1 MVQYNQEIYEKIV
14 HEYQQVVSKG
24 FSSDDF
30 RTYYEI
36 LFSCH
41 SCGIEGNSFTVDE
54 TRTLKENGL
63 GMIPQGK
70 PLVEAFEMLDHFA
83 AYEEMLRTVDEPMT
97 ENYIKHLHY
106 LLTEHTIAYRHQGAV
121 PGEYTDV
128 DMAAGDTIFGDHEVL
143 IAKVPDLLEST
154 EQALEEDKLP
164 IMELAARFHAYFEYL
179 HPFRDGNGRLGRLL
193 VNKLL
198 LRKNKPILIIPKE
211 GRDEYINCLR
221 LFRKDTPEHL
231 IQFFY
236 KTSIQRMEQ
245 EMEEKQSMTEESSKF
260 SF

>member
-1 MVQYNQEIYEKIV
+1 MMHYNQEIYEKTV
-14 HEYQQVVSKG
+14 HEYQQVVSNG
-24 FSSDDF
+24 FSLDDF
-30 RTYYEI
+30 HTYNEI

-54 TRTLKENGL
+54 TRTLKEKGL

-70 PLVEAFEMLDHFA
+70 PLVEAFEMLDHFS

-106 LLTEHTIAYRHQGAV
+106 LLTQHTIAYRHQGAV

-128 DMAAGDTIFGDHEVL
+128 DMAAGDTIFGAHEVL
-143 IAKVPDLLEST
+143 IAKVPNLLEST
-154 EQALEEDKLP
+154 EHAWEEDKLP
-164 IMELAARFHAYFEYL
+164 IMELVARFHAYFEYL
-179 HPFRDGNGRLGRLL
+179 HPFPDGNGRLGRLL

-198 LRKNKPILIIPKE
+198 LRRNKPILIIPKE
-211 GRDEYINCLR
+211 ERDKYIHCMR

-245 EMEEKQSMTEESSKF
+245 EMEEKLSMTEESSKF

>member
-1 MVQYNQEIYEKIV
+1 MIHYNQEIYEKIV

-24 FSSDDF
+24 FSLDDF
-30 RTYYEI
+30 RMYNEI

-54 TRTLKENGL
+54 TRTVKEKGL
-63 GMIPQGK
+63 GMVPQGK
-70 PLVEAFEMLDHFA
+70 SLVEAFEMLDHFS

-106 LLTEHTIAYRHQGAV
+106 LLTEHTIAYRHQDAV

-128 DMAAGDTIFGDHEVL
+128 DMAAGDIIFGDHEVL
-143 IAKVPDLLEST
+143 ITQVPKLLDST
-154 EQALEEDKLP
+154 ELAWGEDRLP
-164 IMELAARFHAYFEYL
+164 IMELVARFHANFEYL

-198 LRKNKPILIIPKE
+198 LRKNNPILIVPKE
-211 GRDEYINCLR
+211 KRDEYINCLR

-231 IQFFY
+231 VQFFY
-236 KTSIQRMEQ
+236 KTSIQRMEK
-245 EMEEKQSMTEESSKF
+245 EMEEKQNLTEESSKF
-260 SF
+260 LF